1 MILAMLL
8 GVAQA
13 ATPRPLLD
21 CGQIERAAMTS
32 REEGVPEPKHAT
44 DVQLMASH
52 SLCHGWEIIDM
63 WRSGYAAS
71 GVWRARRKV
80 MDPLGRLTVTTTDAA
95 ACPAL
100 IGVLKNL
107 NDVPTA
113 LSVIPATAPAHS
125 LWPPIV
131 WTDGT
136 GYTLKLLSSDQPDGS
151 SASITMS
158 SNDGAL
164 AHWAEASIKQLEP
177 CWRPAA

>member
-8 GVAQA
+8 GAAQA
-13 ATPRPLLD
+13 AAPQPLLD
-21 CGQIERAAMTS
+21 CTQISQAAMTS
-32 REEGVPEPKHAT
+32 REEGVPEPRRAT
-44 DVQLMASH
+44 DVQLMAGH
-52 SLCHGWEIIDM
+52 SLCQGWEIIDV
-63 WRSGYAAS
+63 WWSGHAAP

-80 MDPLGRLTVTTTDAA
+80 MDPLGRLTVTMTDSAT
-95 ACPAL
+95 CPAL
-100 IGVLKNL
+100 ISVLKNL

-113 LSVIPATAPAHS
+113 LSVIPATAPAHP

-131 WTDGT
+131 STDGT

-164 AHWAEASIKQLEP
+164 AHWAEASMKQLEP

>member
-8 GVAQA
+8 SAAQA
-13 ATPRPLLD
+13 AAPQPLLD
-21 CGQIERAAMTS
+21 CTQISQAAMTS
-32 REEGVPEPKHAT
+32 REEGVPEARRAT

-52 SLCHGWEIIDM
+52 SLCQGWEIIDM
-63 WRSGYAAS
+63 WRSRNPAPG
-71 GVWRARRKV
+71 GWRARRKV
-80 MDPLGRLTVTTTDAA
+80 MDPLGGLTVTTTDAA

-113 LSVIPATAPAHS
+113 LSVIPATAPAHP
-125 LWPPIV
+125 LPPSIV

-136 GYTLKLLSSDQPDGS
+136 RYTLTLLSSDQPDRS
-151 SASITMS
+151 SASITVS

-164 AHWAEASIKQLEP
+164 AHWAEASMKQLEP